1 MPGGA
6 LRLYPGQA
14 PRIHQRIQP
23 QAVHQRN
30 ITGGEQTG
38 VRGFVTRLVQGRLEQ
53 DAWTA

>member
-6 LRLYPGQA
+6 LRLSPGQA

-30 ITGGEQTG
+30 ITGGEQSG
-38 VRGFVTRLVQGRLEQ
+38 VRGFVTCLVQGLQ
-53 DAWTA
+53 